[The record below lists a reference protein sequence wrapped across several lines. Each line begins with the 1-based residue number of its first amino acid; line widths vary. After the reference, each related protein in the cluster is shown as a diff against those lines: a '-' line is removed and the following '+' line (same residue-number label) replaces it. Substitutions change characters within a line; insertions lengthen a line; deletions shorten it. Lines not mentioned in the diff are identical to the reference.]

1 MVEPMKSTV
10 LFTGSILKIR
20 GSEMVQRFFSTVFA
34 GVIYWI
40 PLWFPLACLLLGA
53 FLSLRTPQADVLAGR
68 NDFRGRIEKIAR
80 SLKEPV
86 YVSNDAGRMER
97 VYEEIKGLEGAA
109 HYRFLVE
116 TGEEKALA
124 LIDRALNLSSEQR
137 TGEMGKEVQL
147 LRIQNSLDDLTATL
161 VLPEEK
167 ESARGEALVIL
178 SLLLLGI
185 IWGGLTVGPRLIG

>member
-10 LFTGSILKIR
+10 LFTGSILEIR
-20 GSEMVQRFFSTVFA
+20 SSEMMLRFFSNVFA
-34 GVIYWI
+34 DVIYWI

-53 FLSLRTPQADVLAGR
+53 FLALKTPQAEGLAGR
-68 NDFRGRIEKIAR
+68 NDFRGRIETICH
-80 SLKEPV
+80 SLEKSDDA
-86 YVSNDAGRMER
+86 SNIEK
-97 VYEEIKGLEGAA
+97 VYEEIKGLQSAL
-109 HYRFLVE
+109 HYRFLVK
-116 TGEEKALA
+116 TGNEKALA
-124 LIDRALNLSSEQR
+124 LIDRALSLSSEQR

-178 SLLLLGI
+178 SLLLFGI
-185 IWGGLTVGPRLIG
+185 IWGGLTVGPRLIC